1 MKSYKK
7 KSKSQKLYNMR
18 GCAKKTKK
26 NSLAVFCPV
35 CGSKKCYHNMKG
47 GCGCNQTQTG
57 GRRRRTGGDNSL
69 NLGYSGQPII
79 TVGNP
84 NLGYTGNIRSAYPVL
99 NTPYHR
105 QNWINSTIKGGASST
120 DLITD
125 YQSTGK
131 YPDGLVGNDWTASPS
146 TWPGVDNAGNHYPM
160 NTYDNDVQTQM
171 INTSAQPPGSVG
183 GRRRRK
189 KMSRRR
195 YKKGGSAS
203 NTIAQDFINFGRQ
216 FSNSLGTT
224 YNALNGY
231 AAPVSPM
238 PWKGQL
244 ANTQNVSS
252 LKY

>member
-1 MKSYKK
+1 
-7 KSKSQKLYNMR
+7 
-18 GCAKKTKK
+18 
-26 NSLAVFCPV
+26 
-35 CGSKKCYHNMKG
+35 
-47 GCGCNQTQTG
+47 
-57 GRRRRTGGDNSL
+57 
-69 NLGYSGQPII
+69 
-79 TVGNP
+79 
-84 NLGYTGNIRSAYPVL
+84 
-99 NTPYHR
+99 
-105 QNWINSTIKGGASST
+105 
-120 DLITD
+120 
-125 YQSTGK
+125 
-131 YPDGLVGNDWTASPS
+131 
-146 TWPGVDNAGNHYPM
+146 M